1 MWGGQWRRAPSGS
14 ETRSRLGAPAALGRP
29 KSYSEDS
36 SRISRWSGVT
46 LSSSCPVELH
56 MSVGHRGHA
65 LHTQV
70 EGGGGAWTPGDLRA
84 VAGEVRAALPQED
97 PEILRMESGPGS
109 REILLFARVG
119 LRRTGWRVKMTLK
132 PAPDG
137 SDEPEYTLEGEGPL
151 MGIATITI
159 VQALETAKEQERG
172 PLILSRIC
180 RVFFEEVRT
189 RRLLPVIA
197 ALSSSDHML
206 GGGDCIKQIFS
217 PINLPIQA
225 CRTTHPPPS
234 EQETAD
240 RLPLKLLGMD
250 QANATVDLRIDAGA
264 CAGSLLDLGVDI
276 RITVP
281 EQFPDAVPQLEL
293 NEAWGNGGASARK
306 MSEAFVAQCQVRLAA
321 DFARR
326 PEEHSG
332 LPEALAELHNK
343 LAISAG
349 CPRSEGAPT

>member
-1 MWGGQWRRAPSGS
+1 MGGGAVAEGAAGLGDAVKTGRAGG
-14 ETRSRLGAPAALGRP
+14 LGEEERP
-29 KSYSEDS
+29 QSPSEDS
-36 SRISRWSGVT
+36 SRFSCWSGET

-56 MSVGHRGHA
+56 MCNRHWERGTGPA
-65 LHTQV
+65 QG
-70 EGGGGAWTPGDLRA
+70 ERGGGAWTPEDLR
-84 VAGEVRAALPQED
+84 VVDGEVRAALPQED
-97 PEILRMESGPGS
+97 PEILRMELGPES
-109 REILLFARVG
+109 REILLIARVG

-137 SDEPEYTLEGEGPL
+137 SDEPDCTLEGEGPL
-151 MGIATITI
+151 MGAATLTI
-159 VQALETAKEQERG
+159 FQALEMAKEQESG

-180 RVFFEEVRT
+180 RAFFEEVRT

-217 PINLPIQA
+217 PIDLPIQA
-225 CRTTHPPPS
+225 CRTTHLPPS

-250 QANATVDLRIDAGA
+250 QANATVDLRIDAGV

-281 EQFPDAVPQLEL
+281 EQFPHAVAQLEL
-293 NEAWGNGGASARK
+293 IEAWGNGGASVRR
-306 MSEAFVAQCQVRLAA
+306 MSEAFVAQCQVRLEEG
-321 DFARR
+321 FARR
-326 PEEHSG
+326 PEGHNE

-343 LAISAG
+343 LRDVG
-349 CPRSEGAPT
+349 GMPPK